1 MVKINKIISGGQT
14 GVDRAALDFGLA
26 HNIEIGGWCPKG
38 RRAEDGSIPS
48 RYPLKETHRSDYP
61 YRTILNVTHADGT
74 LVLHQGRLAGGSA
87 LTVKIARNHDIPC
100 QEIDLLAE
108 HAVDVA
114 KRWIQH
120 HPIRVIN
127 IAGPRESE
135 NLGIHDR
142 ARAFLEQ
149 VWLELNLR
157 LEQK

>member
-48 RYPLKETHRSDYP
+48 RYPLEETHRYDYP
-61 YRTILNVTHADGT
+61 YRTAMNVIHADGT

-87 LTVKIARNHDIPC
+87 LTVKIARQHGMPC
-100 QEIDLLAE
+100 QDVDL
-108 HAVDVA
+108 HADGAVNAV
-114 KRWIQH
+114 KQWIEQ

-135 NLGIHDR
+135 NRGIHAQ

-149 VWLELNLR
+149 VWAELLVR
-157 LEQK
+157 